1 MDAFLNL
8 MPISW
13 WLASAAV
20 AFVAGFVKGI
30 VGFAMPLVMVS
41 GLGAFLSPELALAG
55 LVFPAVVSNFQ
66 QAFRGG
72 INPVRKTVRRFR
84 WFLISCSL
92 FLFIGAQFVP
102 IFPVQVYY
110 LIVGIPVIAFVI
122 SQLLGWTPSRIAQ
135 SRNSDIGL
143 GAIAGIFGGL
153 GGFWGPPTVAY
164 LTALGTQKALQ
175 MQVQGV
181 VYFAGSLLLI
191 VAHVASGILTYVTC
205 AFSTVLIGPALLGM
219 AAGTAIQDRIDQTA
233 FRRATLI
240 VLLIAGANLVRR
252 GLFS

>member
-8 MPISW
+8 MPIGW

-55 LVFPAVVSNFQ
+55 LVFPAVVLNFQ

-72 INPVRKTVRRFR
+72 INPVRKTVRQFR

-102 IFPVQVYY
+102 VFPARTYY
-110 LIVGIPVIAFVI
+110 LLVGIPVIAFVI
-122 SQLLGWTPSRIAQ
+122 SSYWDGRRRVLHNRAILTLALAQLQEYLVAWV
-135 SRNSDIGL
+135 D
-143 GAIAGIFGGL
+143 FGGRL
-153 GGFWGPPTVAY
+153 P
-164 LTALGTQKALQ
+164 
-175 MQVQGV
+175 
-181 VYFAGSLLLI
+181 LLI
-191 VAHVASGILTYVTC
+191 
-205 AFSTVLIGPALLGM
+205 
-219 AAGTAIQDRIDQTA
+219 
-233 FRRATLI
+233 
-240 VLLIAGANLVRR
+240 
-252 GLFS
+252 